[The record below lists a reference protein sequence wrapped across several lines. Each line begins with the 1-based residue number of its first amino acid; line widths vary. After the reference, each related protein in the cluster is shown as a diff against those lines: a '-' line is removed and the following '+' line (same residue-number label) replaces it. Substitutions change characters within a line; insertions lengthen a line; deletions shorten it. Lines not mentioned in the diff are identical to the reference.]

1 MHCNSI
7 DFVSFML
14 NFSKSIHFR
23 YIIIQYEKEVRTKMK
38 YIKSRLDE
46 SILVCVYYGQ
56 NGERLIRRGHKLA
69 TLLDCPLYVLTVD
82 SKPLD
87 AFDAEKS
94 GYIEQWK
101 QLTDELEVEEFI
113 IKDDERR
120 PIHKVITEVTMTYNI
135 SQIIVGQ
142 SAQSRWEEITKGSFL
157 NVLLKEIP
165 FVDFHIVSVKRPS
178 EDEQIDIF
186 EKGVRAYLIEE
197 NGEYKVA
204 FTCPKLNSL
213 EGIFFKEIGTDFDN
227 GIFKFSY
234 NNKMHEVNIT
244 EGIVTDPNRIP
255 AGCRVVQD

>member
-1 MHCNSI
+1 
-7 DFVSFML
+7 
-14 NFSKSIHFR
+14 
-23 YIIIQYEKEVRTKMK
+23 MK
-38 YIKSRLDE
+38 YIKGRMDE

-113 IKDDERR
+113 IKDNERR
-120 PIHKVITEVTMTYNI
+120 PIFKVITEVAMNNNI
-135 SQIIVGQ
+135 TQIIVGQ

-165 FVDFHIVSVKRPS
+165 FVDFHIVSVKRPN
-178 EDEQIDIF
+178 EDELIDIF
-186 EKGVRAYLIEE
+186 EKGVRAYLVEE
-197 NGEYKVA
+197 NEHYKVA
-204 FTCPKLNSL
+204 FVCPKVSSI

-234 NNKMHEVNIT
+234 DNKMYEVNIT
-244 EGIVTDPNRIP
+244 ETIVTDPERIP
-255 AGCRVVQD
+255 AAARSVNK

>member
-1 MHCNSI
+1 
-7 DFVSFML
+7 
-14 NFSKSIHFR
+14 
-23 YIIIQYEKEVRTKMK
+23 MK
-38 YIKSRLDE
+38 YVKGRMDE

-101 QLTDELEVEEFI
+101 QLAEELEIEKII
-113 IKDDERR
+113 IKDNEKR
-120 PIHKVITEVTMTYNI
+120 PIHKVITEMAIDFNI
-135 SQIIVGQ
+135 TQIIVGQ

-178 EDEQIDIF
+178 EDELIDIY
-186 EKGVRAYLIEE
+186 EKGVRAYLVEE
-197 NGEYKVA
+197 NQQYKVA
-204 FTCPKLNSL
+204 FTCPKFVSL

-227 GIFKFSY
+227 GIFKFNY
-234 NNKMHEVNIT
+234 NGKLHEVDIT
-244 EGIVTDPNRIP
+244 EGFVNHIDIIP
-255 AGCRVVQD
+255 KECFLSKE